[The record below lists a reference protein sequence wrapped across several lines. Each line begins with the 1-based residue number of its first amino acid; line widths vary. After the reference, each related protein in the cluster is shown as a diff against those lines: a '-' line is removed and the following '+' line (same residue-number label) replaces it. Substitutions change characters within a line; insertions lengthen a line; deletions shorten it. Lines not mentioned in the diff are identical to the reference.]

1 MEISTSVGEG
11 CYFDFLLLK
20 MFIIAAPNTTH
31 FRNDHP
37 RTSSSHSHGPLP
49 SVLETAQPKF
59 VAPLSPARKFN
70 SLHLRRDQQRNGY
83 KSQALGRGATWR
95 STSWNLIQKER
106 MWPVSP
112 GWIWWHSGGIR
123 CVFYFHISGLKRCL
137 TATMPCAA
145 SAWGS
150 TKNSMVLFHG
160 WFLDTRSSPVQ
171 CVNTPKIAFVRGGS
185 TDNRNGRERRF
196 PKRAQN
202 SRKSKQSA

>member
-1 MEISTSVGEG
+1 MEISISVGEW

-20 MFIIAAPNTTH
+20 MFIIAAPNC
-31 FRNDHP
+31 
-37 RTSSSHSHGPLP
+37 
-49 SVLETAQPKF
+49 
-59 VAPLSPARKFN
+59 PLSPARKFN
-70 SLHLRRDQQRNGY
+70 SLHLRRDQQRNSY

-112 GWIWWHSGGIR
+112 GWIWWHSGRIR
-123 CVFYFHISGLKRCL
+123 CVFYFHISGFKRWPQ
-137 TATMPCAA
+137 PCHAQPPHGEA
-145 SAWGS
+145 PR
-150 TKNSMVLFHG
+150 TVLFHG
-160 WFLDTRSSPVQ
+160 WFLDTRGSPVQ

-202 SRKSKQSA
+202 SRKSQQSA